1 MKGSDETASIA
12 LGGIFLQAD
21 NPAALADWYQQHF
34 GLGFA
39 ANGGVHFCSPPPI
52 AAVSPAGYS
61 VFSLFPRGNPY
72 FNGSPLI
79 LNFVV
84 ADLLATLQ
92 RLSAEGVAVEAEI
105 EDGEYGKFGWLT
117 DPAGHRIELWQPP
130 ARQP

>member
-39 ANGGVHFCSPPPI
+39 ANGGVHFCSPAPI
-52 AAVSPAGYS
+52 TAVAAGGYP
-61 VFSLFPRGNPY
+61 VFSLFPRDNPY

-92 RLSAEGVAVEAEI
+92 RLTAEGVAVEAEI

-130 ARQP
+130 EHQP